1 MTTFTDKN
9 VQNLQ
14 SLSSANTHRQHSSLQ
29 LHRISGA
36 KNSHSVCPALTF
48 CFSGNDV
55 NATNKSVRLKVLQWV
70 FGVTRS
76 AFYLLDTMQK
86 STIITWWQTI
96 SVCLCALIVTSW
108 SCCVFVC
115 THRHTH
121 TRDLRMWVCDLS
133 SVFYSTPSVWNI
145 NAALLQIHWNEGRRP
160 ADVCPV
166 NLWRSA
172 EMKITTH
179 TRTVTHT
186 KNHSM

>member
-14 SLSSANTHRQHSSLQ
+14 SLSSANTHWQHSSLQ

-96 SVCLCALIVTSW
+96 SVCLWEWKSSQNILNQLNQHSSLNLLFLKRNGVCKKNKGI
-108 SCCVFVC
+108 FVN
-115 THRHTH
+115 
-121 TRDLRMWVCDLS
+121 
-133 SVFYSTPSVWNI
+133 PI
-145 NAALLQIHWNEGRRP
+145 QLLLKHIYCSQI
-160 ADVCPV
+160 AQ
-166 NLWRSA
+166 LLFS
-172 EMKITTH
+172 
-179 TRTVTHT
+179 
-186 KNHSM
+186 